1 MGQGSRTYNPHTD
14 KVPPGNGDGAADS
27 SMALG
32 SIKEDFPEEVTS
44 WALKSQQ
51 GFDRWES

>member
-1 MGQGSRTYNPHTD
+1 MGQGSRTFNKYSD
-14 KVPPGNGDGAADS
+14 KVPPGNRDEAADS

-32 SIKEDFPEEVTS
+32 SIKEDLPEEVTS

-51 GFDRWES
+51 GFDRWKG